1 MGSDFWL
8 PDYSKLA
15 KNLKK
20 WQRRHNL
27 PTRRHRQISF
37 DVVVFL
43 LSLFTGSSFM
53 SILLLVLKLW
63 KFLYKRNLTRNWKYT
78 SLNFDQYLG
87 MGATGDTK
95 FGLNVSNEKLL
106 NATKVSSL
114 HILPFL
120 SYYGKT
126 TGGGDEIFRVKVG
139 ISPSKKSFFHFLQ

>member
-1 MGSDFWL
+1 MGLDFWL

-43 LSLFTGSSFM
+43 LSLFTGLRFM

-87 MGATGDTK
+87 MGRLAIPNLVWMSPMKSYLMLQSVKLTYFT
-95 FGLNVSNEKLL
+95 VPKLL
-106 NATKVSSL
+106 RENNRGRGRD
-114 HILPFL
+114 F
-120 SYYGKT
+120 
-126 TGGGDEIFRVKVG
+126 
-139 ISPSKKSFFHFLQ
+139 